1 MESFWVLD
9 CSSIYTTLHVSYA
22 RLSMRLHAVR
32 GYANDVKGYS
42 MHSTRL
48 WSRQTYRQDALDK
61 ILRYDK
67 IRCHLITD

>member
-1 MESFWVLD
+1 
-9 CSSIYTTLHVSYA
+9 
-22 RLSMRLHAVR
+22 
-32 GYANDVKGYS
+32 

-48 WSRQTYRQDALDK
+48 WSRQTYRQEALDK